1 MPPIRRPTPIRN
13 TRHDNLN
20 LLDAKNSTIQKQE
33 KCEKTNSSKRKPRT
47 TKNPEL
53 QEINMTN
60 SGKINDKTNKI
71 K

>member
-1 MPPIRRPTPIRN
+1 M
-13 TRHDNLN
+13 
-20 LLDAKNSTIQKQE
+20 DAKNSTIQKQE

-47 TKNPEL
+47 TENPEL

-60 SGKINDKTNKI
+60 SRKINDKTNKI